1 MSMRPLSYGER
12 IGGVLVAPRATF
24 ARLAAG
30 EARPSDVALLLVL
43 RLVAGELD
51 RFARAVAVMREFG
64 VGAAAQEILVVS
76 SAVMP
81 DIVGILAAG
90 VLLQLLARAK
100 NAFDVAAYAWIPYLT
115 VQLAGALFFTARR
128 YAPSPRAHAA
138 VEWAGVA
145 WAVAV
150 WLVALVEVR
159 KLPAPTETAT

>member
-1 MSMRPLSYGER
+1 MRFDER

-30 EARPSDVALLLVL
+30 EARPSDVALLVVL

-64 VGAAAQEILVVS
+64 VGAAAQEILMVS

-81 DIVGILAAG
+81 DVVGILAAG
-90 VLLQLLARAK
+90 VMLQLFARAK
-100 NAFDVAAYAWIPYLT
+100 NAFDVAAYAWIPYLA
-115 VQLAGALFFTARR
+115 VQLAAALYFSARGH
-128 YAPSPRAHAA
+128 APSARARTV
-138 VEWAGVA
+138 VECAGVA

-150 WLVALVEVR
+150 WIVALVEVR
-159 KLPAPTETAT
+159 KLPATAESVT